1 MPAAASDVTAA
12 SSAASVPEVSK
23 SMPAIPTAASAE
35 TQTHLQVGLTPDAP
49 TSVVASYDSTP
60 FLSSAIDSQS
70 WFAANKYVLGTL
82 LIVAIVI
89 SAIALLR

>member
-1 MPAAASDVTAA
+1 
-12 SSAASVPEVSK
+12 
-23 SMPAIPTAASAE
+23 MPAIPTAASAE